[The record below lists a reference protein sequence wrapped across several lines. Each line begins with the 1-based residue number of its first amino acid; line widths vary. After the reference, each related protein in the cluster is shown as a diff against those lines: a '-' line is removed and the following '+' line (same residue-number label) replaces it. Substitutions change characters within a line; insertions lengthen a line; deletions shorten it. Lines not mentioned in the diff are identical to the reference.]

1 MAYGHT
7 TLSTPD
13 LVRSRKLSSVGHG
26 KYLDGRPPG
35 NTRCCKLFFFSKRS
49 RTIVPFSVGGSSSS
63 SSACLPAPFESVP
76 GVQALVSRVSVPFV
90 EGGSSACLPSLR
102 VCPVS
107 RHLSGS
113 SEDGESPSED
123 GQSHSA
129 ESTSSLLFPVVSH
142 LQQQVQQQL
151 EA

>member
-13 LVRSRKLSSVGHG
+13 LVRSRKLSSVGPG
-26 KYLDGRPPG
+26 SYLDGRPPG

-49 RTIVPFSVGGSSSS
+49 RTIVLCSAGGRSS
-63 SSACLPAPFESVP
+63 SSACMPP
-76 GVQALVSRVSVPFV
+76 
-90 EGGSSACLPSLR
+90 LR

-107 RHLSGS
+107 RHLSAG

-129 ESTSSLLFPVVSH
+129 ESTASLC
-142 LQQQVQQQL
+142 
-151 EA
+151 ENY

>member
-13 LVRSRKLSSVGHG
+13 LVRSRQLSSVGARW
-26 KYLDGRPPG
+26 YLDGRPPG

-63 SSACLPAPFESVP
+63 SSS
-76 GVQALVSRVSVPFV
+76 SR
-90 EGGSSACLPSLR
+90 SACLPTLR

-107 RHLSGS
+107 RDLSGG

-129 ESTSSLLFPVVSH
+129 ESTASLC
-142 LQQQVQQQL
+142 
-151 EA
+151 ENY

>member
-26 KYLDGRPPG
+26 YYLDGRPPG

-63 SSACLPAPFESVP
+63 ACLPP
-76 GVQALVSRVSVPFV
+76 
-90 EGGSSACLPSLR
+90 LR

-107 RHLSGS
+107 RDLSGG

-129 ESTSSLLFPVVSH
+129 ESTASLLFPVVRH